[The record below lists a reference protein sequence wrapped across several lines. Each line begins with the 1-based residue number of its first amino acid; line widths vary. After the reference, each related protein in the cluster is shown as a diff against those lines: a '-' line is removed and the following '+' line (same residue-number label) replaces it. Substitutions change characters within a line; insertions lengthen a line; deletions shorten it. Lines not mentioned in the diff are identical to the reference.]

1 MTSKITQSRK
11 ASAWTTRDQVE
22 QHSLQTIY
30 SQNFIIYSQNFII
43 YSQNYVIYSQNKII
57 YFQNQIIYS
66 QNCIIYSQN
75 YIIYSQNYIIE
86 HEAKCYTYLYNGSA
100 AEYLP

>member
-11 ASAWTTRDQVE
+11 ASAWTRRDQVE
-22 QHSLQTIY
+22 QHSLKTIY
-30 SQNFIIYSQNFII
+30 SQNFLIYSQNFII
-43 YSQNYVIYSQNKII
+43 YSQNYIIYSQNQII

-66 QNCIIYSQN
+66 QT

-100 AEYLP
+100 AEYLL